1 MKAISN
7 LDLMD
12 DVLTLVKQKQ
22 DFISALVATYSL
34 PDKPIIKRILG
45 ANPFEASLLSE
56 AMQLCKNYDYAIR
69 LYKSFKLYNLL
80 GSNRYGYEYTPDY
93 VNRDVLQFLRDMLRV
108 YGESGIVHM
117 MENAKEINL
126 KDCIRLYQ
134 QLKDENQRAIKTEKV
149 RIRDLHDWM
158 SYRHKLQNHEN
169 LKFNVPNHIIR
180 RLSMQNEKLK
190 FFLPKESME
199 LLKAG
204 VELHNCVASYSR
216 AMQDNSKWVVL
227 VANDKGKLV
236 ACLEVQ
242 GRRLIQAKIDKNKP
256 VSSDNKLNAEVISWA
271 KEANLEIKTNDLK
284 VQTESATSVAV

>member
-134 QLKDENQRAIKTEKV
+134 
-149 RIRDLHDWM
+149 
-158 SYRHKLQNHEN
+158 
-169 LKFNVPNHIIR
+169 
-180 RLSMQNEKLK
+180 
-190 FFLPKESME
+190 
-199 LLKAG
+199 
-204 VELHNCVASYSR
+204 
-216 AMQDNSKWVVL
+216 
-227 VANDKGKLV
+227 
-236 ACLEVQ
+236 
-242 GRRLIQAKIDKNKP
+242 
-256 VSSDNKLNAEVISWA
+256 
-271 KEANLEIKTNDLK
+271 
-284 VQTESATSVAV
+284 